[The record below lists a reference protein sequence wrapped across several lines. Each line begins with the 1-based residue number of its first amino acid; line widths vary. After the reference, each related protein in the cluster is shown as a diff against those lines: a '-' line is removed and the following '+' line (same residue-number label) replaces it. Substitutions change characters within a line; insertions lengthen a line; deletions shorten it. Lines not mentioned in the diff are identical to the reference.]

1 MVLFHSVF
9 CFFFFLTLHLES
21 ILGLLILVQVTIVNS
36 ATNDY
41 SVNLCNLF
49 C

>member
-1 MVLFHSVF
+1 MVLFNF
-9 CFFFFLTLHLES
+9 AFFFFSLHCTWEN